1 MLMLL
6 ALAMCALY
14 ILITAVLLDLEATEK
29 SL

>member
-6 ALAMCALY
+6 ALATRVLH
-14 ILITAVLLDLEATEK
+14 ILTTAVLLDLEAAEK